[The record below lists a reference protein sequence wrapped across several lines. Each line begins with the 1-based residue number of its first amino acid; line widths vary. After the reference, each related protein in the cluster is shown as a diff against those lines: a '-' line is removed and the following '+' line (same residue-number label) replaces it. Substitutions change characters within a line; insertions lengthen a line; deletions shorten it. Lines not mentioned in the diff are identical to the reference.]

1 MMTILIHRVKTDLSA
16 DEIYFLQFTAIKII
30 LQVTRT
36 KLYSDID
43 NVTSQLADLR
53 NKGSSEALA
62 ADQRLFWL
70 RKNYDANLYNVNK
83 QIFSQLQ
90 CVEERQLASIREQFL
105 GAEYKF
111 VVDVLFNPILLVS
124 DPRALPLLMNEFCIY
139 SWNGEAK
146 SFVDLNTKIEKLLNK
161 KLKQLPLPALGEDS
175 TATITGAE
183 IHDELGGL
191 VQTQTFF
198 EPAKDTKT
206 VITDELSW
214 LEPPEIFRRY
224 LIAKQIENNWTLYE
238 VNRVSALSGNGAV
251 K

>member
-16 DEIYFLQFTAIKII
+16 DEICFLQFTAIKII

-139 SWNGEAK
+139 SWNG
-146 SFVDLNTKIEKLLNK
+146 DL
-161 KLKQLPLPALGEDS
+161 LGISES
-175 TATITGAE
+175 
-183 IHDELGGL
+183 
-191 VQTQTFF
+191 
-198 EPAKDTKT
+198 
-206 VITDELSW
+206 
-214 LEPPEIFRRY
+214 Y
-224 LIAKQIENNWTLYE
+224 
-238 VNRVSALSGNGAV
+238 
-251 K
+251 

>member
-43 NVTSQLADLR
+43 NVTSQLA
-53 NKGSSEALA
+53 EALA

-70 RKNYDANLYNVNK
+70 RKNYDANLYNVNR

-90 CVEERQLASIREQFL
+90 RVEERQLASVREQFL

-139 SWNGEAK
+139 SWNG
-146 SFVDLNTKIEKLLNK
+146 DL
-161 KLKQLPLPALGEDS
+161 LGISES
-175 TATITGAE
+175 
-183 IHDELGGL
+183 
-191 VQTQTFF
+191 
-198 EPAKDTKT
+198 
-206 VITDELSW
+206 
-214 LEPPEIFRRY
+214 Y
-224 LIAKQIENNWTLYE
+224 
-238 VNRVSALSGNGAV
+238 
-251 K
+251 

>member
-16 DEIYFLQFTAIKII
+16 DEICFLQFTAIKII

-36 KLYSDID
+36 KLDSDID
-43 NVTSQLADLR
+43 NVTSRLADLR

-70 RKNYDANLYNVNK
+70 RKNYDANLYNVNR

-90 CVEERQLASIREQFL
+90 RVEERQLASIREQFL

-124 DPRALPLLMNEFCIY
+124 DPRALPLFMNEFCIY
-139 SWNGEAK
+139 SWNDEAK

-161 KLKQLPLPALGEDS
+161 KLKQLPLSVLGEDS

-214 LEPPEIFRRY
+214 LESPENISSLFDS
-224 LIAKQIENNWTLYE
+224 QT
-238 VNRVSALSGNGAV
+238 NREQLATIRSEQGFGA
-251 K
+251 